1 MITTKLIQEIFDAVR
16 GRFTLTEIQ
25 SLLQTDPQRLVLAIE
40 EAATQELQAR
50 LIPEIEMTMIASGNY
65 GAMIELLPKGAFAA
79 PYAFSLSAPF
89 TAAYIQ
95 EYTARHIREIAQ
107 NTAAAIAQTI
117 NRNESRSI
125 NPITTAREVRQNIG
139 LTARQEQAVANY
151 RLALENGS
159 KDALQR
165 QLRDARFDSTVA
177 RAIAD
182 DKPLS
187 KEQIDKMVTRY
198 RERYIKYRS
207 EVIARTEQ
215 LIAVS
220 VGQRQSMLQGNV
232 SPRLRRDWVYTHDG
246 RERHWH
252 ATVPL
257 LNPDGIRVDEQYL
270 TQPPSGV
277 EMLDMPRDPN
287 GSAANIILCRCREK
301 YRMV

>member
-1 MITTKLIQEIFDAVR
+1 MITTKLVQEIFDAIR

-25 SLLQTDPQRLVLAIE
+25 NLLQTDPQRLVLAIE

-50 LIPEIEMTMIASGNY
+50 LIPEIEMTMINAGNY
-65 GAMIELLPKGAFAA
+65 GAMIELLPKGAILA

-89 TAAYIQ
+89 TAEFIR
-95 EYTARHIREIAQ
+95 EYTGRHIREIAQ

-117 NRNESRSI
+117 NRNEARSV
-125 NPITTAREVRQNIG
+125 NPIATARQVRQNIG
-139 LTARQEQAVANY
+139 LTARQELAVANY
-151 RLALENGS
+151 RAALEEGS
-159 KDALQR
+159 REALQR
-165 QLRDARFDSTVA
+165 QLRDARFDPTVL
-177 RAIAD
+177 RAIETGE
-182 DKPLS
+182 PLS

-215 LIAVS
+215 LTAVS
-220 VGQRQSMLQGNV
+220 VGQRQSMLQANL
-232 SPRLRRDWVYTHDG
+232 SPRLRRYWVYTHDG

-252 ATVPL
+252 ATVPM
-257 LNPDGIRVDEQYL
+257 LNPEGIRIDEQYL

-287 GSAANIILCRCREK
+287 GSGANVIQCRCRE
-301 YRMV
+301 RFSMV